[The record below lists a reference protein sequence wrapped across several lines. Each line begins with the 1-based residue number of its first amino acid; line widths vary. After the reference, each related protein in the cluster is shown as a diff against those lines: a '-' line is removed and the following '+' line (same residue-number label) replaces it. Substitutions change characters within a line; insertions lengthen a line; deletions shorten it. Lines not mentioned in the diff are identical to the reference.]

1 MTLTP
6 DGAFTYTPTGN
17 FNGTDSFTY
26 RANDGRADSNLATV
40 SLAVTPVNDAP
51 VTVSDGYTTAEDTP
65 LTIAAAQGVL
75 ANDTDVDGDP
85 LTAVLVS
92 GPTHGSL
99 TLGTDGAFTYTSAL
113 HFNGSDSFSYMA
125 NDGTVDSNLAI
136 VTLTITPVNDAPVA
150 TPDAV
155 TTAEDTPLAITFTQ
169 LLANDTDVENDPL
182 GVTVAADPTHG
193 VLALTADG
201 LLYTPDADF
210 FGWDTFTYTAT
221 DGQAD
226 SNEAEVT
233 LTVTPVNDA
242 PVAFDDAYE
251 LPEGTALVISAPQ
264 GVLANDT
271 DIEGDPL
278 TAVLREGPAHGTL
291 SLTADGAFT
300 YSPDA
305 TYVGMDHFTYAAH
318 DGQAASAPATVTLTV
333 QPANQPPVFTSTPP
347 SVFTLP
353 PAMERGGDAV
363 LYTPEAATL
372 EVTWNR
378 AEARYRN
385 EVGLYRVD
393 DAAGRVNGLL
403 PTDPGYAEAALAS
416 GNATVLFARG
426 AKTGTKTRVAL
437 TGDAYYGF
445 FLVQDS
451 TLATLRAQNP
461 ANQLRQKPLAFFSVT
476 GANPDER
483 DHLQASIEQHTL
495 RLGWEDLTGLG
506 DRDFDDAV
514 LTAKLPAR
522 CALTFV
528 QPARAPLPITVIC
541 PGTQDDQVLQ
551 VPQGSGQPVEAI
563 VTWGPHEANARTDA
577 GIFRVDDPSG
587 RINGLLPADPGY
599 AQAALAR
606 AEVLIDRGVP
616 CGTETRLTLAPGAYY
631 AFYLIQNSTSQ
642 NFLAK
647 NPTNNPAGRPLA
659 FFSLARANPDG
670 LDHLRGTVCDGSLK
684 LAWEDQLGGGDQDFN
699 DAVLTL
705 RLRQEAAPA
714 RFTYQAQ
721 AVDPD
726 GDLLTYS
733 LVNGPAEATIDATTG
748 LLSWA
753 ALAGTY
759 EFVIRVEDGHGGVAE
774 QRFELVV
781 QPASWASPPACQ
793 PKTPWVDWSRA
804 WDGNSNGCGS
814 STPDWV
820 PACLPAF
827 ALAGAPTDWVV
838 NMPAPAVA
846 G

>member
-1 MTLTP
+1 
-6 DGAFTYTPTGN
+6 
-17 FNGTDSFTY
+17 
-26 RANDGRADSNLATV
+26 
-40 SLAVTPVNDAP
+40 
-51 VTVSDGYTTAEDTP
+51 
-65 LTIAAAQGVL
+65 
-75 ANDTDVDGDP
+75 
-85 LTAVLVS
+85 
-92 GPTHGSL
+92 
-99 TLGTDGAFTYTSAL
+99 
-113 HFNGSDSFSYMA
+113 
-125 NDGTVDSNLAI
+125 
-136 VTLTITPVNDAPVA
+136 
-150 TPDAV
+150 
-155 TTAEDTPLAITFTQ
+155 
-169 LLANDTDVENDPL
+169 
-182 GVTVAADPTHG
+182 

-606 AEVLIDRGVP
+606 AEVLIPGGVP
-616 CGTETRLTLAPGAYY
+616 CGTETHLTLEPGAYY
-631 AFYLIQNSTSQ
+631 AFYLIPTSTSQ
-642 NFLAK
+642 VFLAK
-647 NPTNNPAGRPLA
+647 NPTNKPGCNPVA
-659 FFSLARANPDG
+659 FFSLVAANPDG
-670 LDHLRGTVCDGSLK
+670 RDHLHGTVQQGQLR
-684 LAWEDQLGGGDQDFN
+684 LAWEDRLGGGDQDFD

-714 RFTYQAQ
+714 VFTYQAQ
-721 AVDPD
+721 AMDPD
-726 GDLLTYS
+726 GDALTYT
-733 LVNGPAEATIDATTG
+733 LLDGPTGATLDATTG
-748 LLSWA
+748 LLTWA
-753 ALAGTY
+753 AQLGQYT
-759 EFVIRVEDGHGGVAE
+759 FVLQVSDGKGGVAT
-774 QRFELVV
+774 QRFTLTV
-781 QPASWASPPACQ
+781 QAAPLPTGGCADRSPA
-793 PKTPWVDWSRA
+793 WVDWTRPG
-804 WDGNSNGCGS
+804 DGLPSEWGLS
-814 STPDWV
+814 SPDWA
-820 PACLPAF
+820 PTCMPEF
-827 ALAGAPTDWVV
+827 TLAGASPDWVV
-838 NMPAPAVA
+838 NMPAPALA